1 MGTLTIHSSN
11 YWWMC
16 YFYIVK
22 STGKRNVKQL
32 SGDTL
37 FMELSQ
43 FKNWLVVLGN
53 ADLSKYLCCLL
64 KSLGTNPIIV
74 TFAVANIF
82 WSTNWWLGKLW
93 GSSRSSVK
101 TRWLRRWL
109 GVRSMMVALAVSIGI
124 PRSMLC
130 WHCSESYHFVEQLP
144 PQLPDPHYPMPRKIA
159 TQKHRIDRRTKSH
172 ENTWNAKSHLPQ
184 NEVFILKSL
193 RRDDTIHRRFF

>member
-1 MGTLTIHSSN
+1 MIQIVEGGLDECVIFTLLNPLENETSN
-11 YWWMC
+11 NCLATLCLWSCHNSKIDWW
-16 YFYIVK
+16 FWETQIWA
-22 STGKRNVKQL
+22 NI
-32 SGDTL
+32 
-37 FMELSQ
+37 
-43 FKNWLVVLGN
+43 
-53 ADLSKYLCCLL
+53 CCLL

>member
-1 MGTLTIHSSN
+1 MHKQFIIQIVDECVIFTLLNPLENETSN
-11 YWWMC
+11 NCLATLCLWSCHNSKIDWW
-16 YFYIVK
+16 FWETQIWA
-22 STGKRNVKQL
+22 NI
-32 SGDTL
+32 
-37 FMELSQ
+37 
-43 FKNWLVVLGN
+43 
-53 ADLSKYLCCLL
+53 CCLL